1 MLTSRTAILIIPDL
15 PLPFGPDNQITVI
28 LINLQILQNIRIIF
42 RPLDLFSLESRM
54 YGPNLPLLRD
64 DPLSH
69 ADHQSLALIIDQVV
83 LDPLEEAFVDLDV
96 ALDMAVQAEV
106 E

>member
-1 MLTSRTAILIIPDL
+1 MNGSDL
-15 PLPFGPDNQITVI
+15 SF
-28 LINLQILQNIRIIF
+28 
-42 RPLDLFSLESRM
+42 
-54 YGPNLPLLRD
+54 LRD

-69 ADHQSLALIIDQVV
+69 ADHQPLALVINEIV

-96 ALDMAVQAEV
+96 ALYMALQTEI

>member
-1 MLTSRTAILIIPDL
+1 
-15 PLPFGPDNQITVI
+15 
-28 LINLQILQNIRIIF
+28 
-42 RPLDLFSLESRM
+42 M